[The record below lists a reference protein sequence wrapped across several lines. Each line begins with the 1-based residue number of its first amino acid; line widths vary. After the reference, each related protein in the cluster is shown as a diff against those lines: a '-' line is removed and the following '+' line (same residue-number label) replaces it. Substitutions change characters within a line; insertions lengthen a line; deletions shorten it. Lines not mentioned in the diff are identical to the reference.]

1 MGPVKGGTEV
11 NLWGTKF
18 EKQKN
23 ITCSFGGKVVR
34 AKYISKT
41 HVVCVAPSVKDPGDA
56 KLTVKYEND
65 RFQSD
70 VLTFTY
76 FDSPEITAAPTPACG
91 PTKGFTQFTLH
102 GKNFVE
108 FGFGTAK
115 CIFNGTI

>member
-1 MGPVKGGTEV
+1 M
-11 NLWGTKF
+11 
-18 EKQKN
+18 
-23 ITCSFGGKVVR
+23 VR